1 MRRPSLES
9 EVCTAL
15 IRVGTRMAAGFD
27 QRFAEFTLT
36 QAQFRT
42 LVGVI
47 MLDRGEGITPSELAD
62 HLFVERATL
71 SVVAQALVKRGL
83 LVRRPG
89 ENRRSHRLSLTEA
102 GTLMLQQ
109 TITPALELADET
121 VKGLSKDI
129 LQNMLAVL
137 NHLEAH
143 LRLAQKKG

>member
-1 MRRPSLES
+1 MRQPTLES

-27 QRFAEFTLT
+27 QRFAEFKLT

-42 LVGVI
+42 LVAVI
-47 MLDRGEGITPSELAD
+47 TLDGGEGITPSELAG

-71 SVVAQALVKRGL
+71 SVVAQNLVKRGL

-89 ENRRSHRLSLTEA
+89 ENRRSHRLALTEA
-102 GTLMLQQ
+102 GRHMLQQ
-109 TITPALELADET
+109 SIPPALDLADET
-121 VKGLSKDI
+121 VKGLSQDA
-129 LQNMLAVL
+129 LQNMLASL

-143 LRLAQKKG
+143 LRQAQKKA

>member
-1 MRRPSLES
+1 MNRPTLES

-27 QRFAEFTLT
+27 QRFAEFSLT

-89 ENRRSHRLSLTEA
+89 ANRRSHRLSLTEA
-102 GTLMLQQ
+102 GIAILQQ
-109 TITPALELADET
+109 SIAPALQLADET
-121 VKGLSKDI
+121 VQGLSQAA
-129 LQNMLAVL
+129 LQNMLASL

-143 LRLAQKKG
+143 LRQAQKKA